1 MLASLRALQPAL
13 AAARAPL
20 GHALRHKSQ
29 SPKSTGISPLAD
41 KFVHVPRPQ
50 RFPEAIAGNGAP
62 VKVIP
67 PVIPVFL
74 REKLGVPGPAAAR
87 GRNLPENLKRKR
99 REASLLRP
107 LDELSSG
114 PRTFRVAR
122 SRMGNFPIYTDI
134 RNGGSKVV
142 TILRKYTGDVPALAA
157 ELEAV
162 TGKEVTAYHGRL
174 EMRGRH
180 APVIAEWLGKLGF

>member
-1 MLASLRALQPAL
+1 MKR
-13 AAARAPL
+13 
-20 GHALRHKSQ
+20 K
-29 SPKSTGISPLAD
+29 
-41 KFVHVPRPQ
+41 
-50 RFPEAIAGNGAP
+50 
-62 VKVIP
+62 
-67 PVIPVFL
+67 L
-74 REKLGVPGPAAAR
+74 RED
-87 GRNLPENLKRKR
+87 
-99 REASLLRP
+99 SLLRP
-107 LDELSSG
+107 LEELPSG
-114 PRTFRVAR
+114 PRPFRVGR

-142 TILRKYTGDVPALAA
+142 TILRRYTGDVLALAS

>member
-1 MLASLRALQPAL
+1 MLASLRGLQQSF
-13 AAARAPL
+13 AAARITL
-20 GHALRHKSQ
+20 GRALRHKSQ
-29 SPKSTGISPLAD
+29 SPKSTGISPFAE
-41 KFVHVPRPQ
+41 KFVPVPRPQ
-50 RFPEAIAGNGAP
+50 RFPEAVVGNSAP

-67 PVIPVFL
+67 AIIPVSL
-74 REKLGVPGPAAAR
+74 REKLGVPGPAAR
-87 GRNLPENLKRKR
+87 GRNVPESLKRKR

-107 LDELSSG
+107 LEELSSG
-114 PRTFRVAR
+114 PRPFRVAR

-142 TILRKYTGDVPALAA
+142 TILRKYTGDVPALAS

-174 EMRGRH
+174 EVRGRH